1 MGAPEALGRLF
12 ADAKL
17 KDITAML
24 AMIYDDKSLGSYYA
38 FEKYVLYIYY
48 S

>member
-1 MGAPEALGRLF
+1 MRAPEALGCLF
-12 ADAKL
+12 ADAEL
-17 KDITAML
+17 KDVTTML